1 MEGFVLFRRK
11 RTMSRLFFRLLI
23 LLMVLVM
30 AISAVAFVFP
40 LDYVDYINRYSKEYD
55 IDPLLVSAIINVES
69 KYNKDAVSPKD
80 AKGLMQIGPTTGKW
94 AGEELN
100 IENYN
105 ENMLFIPETNIRIGI
120 WYLSKLKSEF
130 GDNLDLIL
138 AAYNAGSGN
147 VQKWR
152 LDSIYSKDG
161 VNLDNIPFKET
172 AEYLVKVKSNLKVYN
187 LVYNNKIS
195 NSDDFGMR
203 YIKIMNRLRKFIL
216 NMSNSNSKGDLI

>member
-1 MEGFVLFRRK
+1 MFSRILLLF
-11 RTMSRLFFRLLI
+11 LI
-23 LLMVLVM
+23 LFIALSTIAVL
-30 AISAVAFVFP
+30 FP
-40 LDYVDYINRYSKEYD
+40 LDYVGYINKYSQEYD
-55 IDPLLVSAIINVES
+55 IDPLLIAAIINVES
-69 KYNKDAVSPKD
+69 KYNKDAVSAKD

-105 ENMLFIPETNIRIGI
+105 ENMLFIPETNIRIGS

-152 LDSIYSKDG
+152 SDSLYSKDG

-187 LVYNNKIS
+187 LFYNNKIS
-195 NSDDFGMR
+195 NSDSFGMK
-203 YIKIMNRLRKFIL
+203 YIEIMNSLRKGIL
-216 NMSNSNSKGDLI
+216 KLSNSYSKGDLI

>member
-1 MEGFVLFRRK
+1 MFRR
-11 RTMSRLFFRLLI
+11 RRIVSRLLSRIIIFVIILI
-23 LLMVLVM
+23 IAL
-30 AISAVAFVFP
+30 SAVAFLFP
-40 LDYVDYINRYSKEYD
+40 LDYVEYISKYAKEYD

-69 KYNKDAVSPKD
+69 KYKKDAVSPKD
-80 AKGLMQIGPTTGKW
+80 ARGLMQIGPTTGKW

-105 ENMLFIPETNIRIGI
+105 ENMLFIPETNIRIGV
-120 WYLSKLKSEF
+120 WYLSKLESEF

-152 LDSIYSKDG
+152 LDSLYSKDG
-161 VNLDNIPFKET
+161 INLDNIPFKET
-172 AEYLVKVKSNLKVYN
+172 AEYLVKVKSNLKIYN

-195 NSDDFGMR
+195 NSDDFGMN
-203 YIKIMNRLRKFIL
+203 YIEIMNNLRKSIL
-216 NMSNSNSKGDLI
+216 NISNSYSKGDLI